1 MALIQNRPGVKSKS
15 GVLMEV
21 TGIKE
26 LDAKFNKMDKKVR
39 RRIGTKALRAAA
51 KIELHAIK
59 YFVPVDTGKLK
70 KSFSIMNMNLSRR
83 ARMKGIFGVKV
94 APRKSRRE
102 EVSYI
107 NVVEKGTRDGSRAGS
122 FFLKQSARMS
132 EAPVKEIF
140 VREMQKLVNEEKQKV
155 PQLGGK

>member
-1 MALIQNRPGVKSKS
+1 MA
-15 GVLMEV
+15 LMEV

-39 RRIGTKALRAAA
+39 RRIGTKALRAAGKVELQIA
-51 KIELHAIK
+51 KNL
-59 YFVPVDTGKLK
+59 VPVDSGKLK
-70 KSFSIMNMNLSRR
+70 KSLSVMNMNISRR

-107 NVVEKGTRDGSRAGS
+107 TIVEKGTRDGSRAGS
-122 FFLKQSARMS
+122 FFLKQSARM
-132 EAPVKEIF
+132 AQRQVKEIF
-140 VREMQKLVNEEKQKV
+140 VREMQKLVNEEKQKA

>member
-1 MALIQNRPGVKSKS
+1 MAGQ
-15 GVLMEV
+15 LMEV

-26 LDAKFNKMDKKVR
+26 IDTKFNNMDKKVR

-51 KIELHAIK
+51 KVELGYIK
-59 YFVPVDTGKLK
+59 MMVPVDTGKLK
-70 KSFSIMNMNLSRR
+70 KSFSVMNMNLSRR

-122 FFLKQSARMS
+122 FFLKRAAHMATWQ
-132 EAPVKEIF
+132 VKEIF
-140 VREMQKLVNEEKQKV
+140 IREMQRLVKEEEQKA
-155 PQLGGK
+155 PQIGSK